1 LANTDAS
8 STSRYCNCYI
18 RDIYIIVSTGDI
30 NSDFDANANA
40 NANTDTDSNSNS
52 NTNLNSRSVI

>member
-18 RDIYIIVSTGDI
+18 RDIYLIISAR
-30 NSDFDANANA
+30 NFNPYLR
-40 NANTDTDSNSNS
+40 ANTDSNTDSYS
-52 NTNLNSRSVI
+52 NTNTNVNSRSVI